1 MIKPSTFSIVA
12 YDSDTESWGIAVASK
27 FLAVGAVVP
36 WLSSN
41 AGAIATQSYAN
52 TLFGMDGIK
61 LLASG
66 ISAEKC
72 FQEISKSDQE
82 LDLRQVGIVDKFGG
96 SFTFT
101 GKQCHDWAGGISQPG
116 YAIQGN
122 LLASQS
128 VILEME
134 RYYLASKGDFA
145 DRLFAALK
153 AGDAA
158 GGDKRGRQSAALRIV
173 KAGGG
178 YGGFS
183 DNLIDFRVDNES
195 DPFSKLLEMMELRHL
210 YYDRSPVEEKIPIDE
225 KVIKQFAPMLIR
237 KGHLCSENFNE
248 NEFLQALSDFIGYE
262 NFEDRFDPI
271 NRTLDKPVHDYII
284 RRY

>member
-12 YDSDTESWGIAVASK
+12 YDSQTESWGIAIASK
-27 FLAVGAVVP
+27 FLAVGSVVP

-52 TLFGMDGIK
+52 TLFGIDGIK
-61 LLASG
+61 LLTTG
-66 ISAEKC
+66 ISAEGC
-72 FQEISKSDQE
+72 FKEISKSDQD

-101 GKQCHDWAGGISQPG
+101 GKQCHDWAGGIAQPG

-122 LLASQS
+122 LLASQN

-134 RYYLASKGDFA
+134 KAYLASEGDLA
-145 DRLFAALK
+145 DKLYAALK
-153 AGDAA
+153 AGDLA

-173 KAGGG
+173 KTGAG

-183 DNLIDFRVDNES
+183 DNLIDFRVDNEA
-195 DPFSKLLEMMELRHL
+195 DPIGKLADMMELRHL
-210 YYDRSPVEEKIPIDE
+210 YYDHSPMEEKIPIDE
-225 KVIKQFAPMLIR
+225 TLIRNLTPLLIR
-237 KGHLCSENFNE
+237 KGHLSIVNFNR

-271 NRTLDKPVHDYII
+271 NQTLDKPVYEYIL
-284 RRY
+284 RTY

>member
-12 YDSDTESWGIAVASK
+12 YDSETESWGIAVASK
-27 FLAVGAVVP
+27 FLAVGSVVP

-52 TLFGMDGIK
+52 TLFGSEGIK
-61 LLASG
+61 LLATG

-72 FQEISKSDQE
+72 FQEISKSDHE
-82 LDLRQVGIVDKFGG
+82 LDFRQVGIVDKFGG

-122 LLASQS
+122 LLVSRN

-134 RYYLASKGDFA
+134 KNYLSSNGDFA

-153 AGDAA
+153 AGDTA

-173 KAGGG
+173 KVGGG

-183 DNLIDFRVDNES
+183 DNLIDFRVDNDS
-195 DPFSKLLEMMELRHL
+195 DPFSKLSEMMELRHL
-210 YYDRSPVEEKIPIDE
+210 YYDRSPIEEKIPIDE
-225 KVIKQFAPMLIR
+225 SLIKKFAPLLLR
-237 KGHLCSENFNE
+237 RGHLSSENFSE
-248 NEFLQALSDFIGYE
+248 NEFLQALSGFIGYE

-271 NRTLDKPVHDYII
+271 KHTLDKPVHDYIL
-284 RRY
+284 RNY